1 MAQKLHN
8 NLGYTSTRTYLKV
21 AEDNLLPNFPINR
34 EDILAAEDI
43 LVLMWVP

>member
-21 AEDNLLPNFPINR
+21 FEYNLLPKFPIAG
-34 EDILAAEDI
+34 EYI
-43 LVLMWVP
+43 P